1 MYKWQLALIT
11 GILLL
16 SACNSN
22 SVEESDMNKEK
33 THEVSQSSDEKE
45 ANSKSGNPS
54 VPVQNIANDKISNE
68 KDLSSLPE
76 YGKIIELIGDQD
88 YLFTKESDTGSK
100 RVFII
105 EQNGEKQYKTIFIK
119 KTNRLK
125 VIKIHGNG
133 GEVFNQI
140 LP

>member
-45 ANSKSGNPS
+45 ANSNSGNHS

-76 YGKIIELIGDQD
+76 YGKIIELIGDQ
-88 YLFTKESDTGSK
+88 
-100 RVFII
+100 II
-105 EQNGEKQYKTIFIK
+105 SSQK
-119 KTNRLK
+119 
-125 VIKIHGNG
+125 
-133 GEVFNQI
+133 NQI
-140 LP
+140 LEVNACLLLSKMVKNNIKLSSSRKQIDLK